1 MSSLDLYALGGV
13 VIFLLGFFALM
24 VRAHLIWKVLALNVM
39 ATGVFLILVAG
50 APRLAEGAADPVP
63 QAMVL
68 TGIVVSAAATAL
80 ALGMTL
86 RVAAR
91 TGRAFLAEPS
101 PAPLSEP
108 GSTLPG
114 GEQAPSPRP

>member
-1 MSSLDLYALGGV
+1 MSSFELYALGG
-13 VIFLLGFFALM
+13 IAILLLGFFAAM
-24 VRAHLIWKVLALNVM
+24 TRSHLFWKVLALNVM
-39 ATGVFLILVAG
+39 GTGIFLLLLAA
-50 APRLAEGAADPVP
+50 APRLDPAVADPVP

-91 TGRAFLAEPS
+91 TGRAFLAEPRS
-101 PAPLSEP
+101 RRGAPPDPAPGATRQGADRQP
-108 GSTLPG
+108 
-114 GEQAPSPRP
+114 

>member
-1 MSSLDLYALGGV
+1 M
-13 VIFLLGFFALM
+13 FLL
-24 VRAHLIWKVLALNVM
+24 
-39 ATGVFLILVAG
+39 LVALS
-50 APRLAEGAADPVP
+50 PRLEPGVADPLP

-91 TGRAFLAEPS
+91 TGRAFLAEAPPS
-101 PAPLSEP
+101 GRPEADTS
-108 GSTLPG
+108 SG
-114 GEQAPSPRP
+114 GERRP